1 MEPSFTRIFI
11 ASVKFLAR
19 LAIAAKQIRLSR
31 IDQRIPVRA
40 EIFSFCNKTAKGT
53 LGPFKG
59 TNLIVRVPG
68 EQMTKTE

>member
-31 IDQRIPVRA
+31 VDQRIPVRA
-40 EIFSFCNKTAKGT
+40 EIFFSVIKQRREHLVLLK
-53 LGPFKG
+53 
-59 TNLIVRVPG
+59 
-68 EQMTKTE
+68 EQI